1 MISSAEEQLSSLQ
14 NRTAATARLIVRV
27 KDEQLGYHAETLLRS
42 KNNLTR
48 TVKERIDRIESALH
62 HLDPAGV
69 MQRGFTLTTK
79 NGKILHS
86 PAVLEPGDTIITHFE
101 QGRATSTVKETSK
114 KA

>member
-1 MISSAEEQLSSLQ
+1 M
-14 NRTAATARLIVRV
+14 

-42 KNNLTR
+42 KNNLIR
-48 TVKERIDRIESALH
+48 TAKEKIDRLESALH

-86 PAVLEPGDTIITHFE
+86 PAALEPGDTIVTHFE

-114 KA
+114 KS

>member
-1 MISSAEEQLSSLQ
+1 M
-14 NRTAATARLIVRV
+14 
-27 KDEQLGYHAETLLRS
+27 
-42 KNNLTR
+42 
-48 TVKERIDRIESALH
+48 ESALH

-86 PAVLEPGDTIITHFE
+86 PSALEPGDTIVTHFE
-101 QGRATSTVKETSK
+101 QGHATSTVKETSK